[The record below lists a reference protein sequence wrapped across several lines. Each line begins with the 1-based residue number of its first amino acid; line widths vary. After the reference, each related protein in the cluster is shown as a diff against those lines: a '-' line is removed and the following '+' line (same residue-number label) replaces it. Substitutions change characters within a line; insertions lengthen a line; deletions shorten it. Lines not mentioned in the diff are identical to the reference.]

1 MVKTANANVDSAWAQ
16 YTYQIPAAFQVPSTQ
31 GLPHFHLNG
40 HNCFWRFYRDASD
53 KEIAERPS
61 SSVTAACE
69 FARLMQLVHETTIL
83 YYDGHQAKVKAYGV
97 LKQYRKYLQW
107 MEEIADDLA
116 ITNDDDKAV
125 PHTLSLQY
133 VSPNPLC
140 HQVRADM
147 LSIQYYAAM
156 VFLFRPLLYLGTLP
170 KGTMDQLRALTV
182 DFAWQGLEIQR
193 RYQRLFTCRYQ
204 SWGQNFSLLHF
215 CDALLRFALP
225 EVNGTEIVQFCLEAL
240 KESADGRG
248 GAAVCG
254 PLQEMFRRCAVECG
268 VEMPDNINDLMG
280 SGHYGPDQLLD
291 ACTRLTYAQ
300 PVDHI
305 VANIDEDL
313 ARTFAEEWNNFIKG
327 SSDDES
333 ERSEVAT
340 TLSENSM
347 GERYMTI
354 DSLLNV

>member
-1 MVKTANANVDSAWAQ
+1 MVKTANANVDSAWGQ
-16 YTYQIPAAFQVPSTQ
+16 YTYQIPAAFQVPSTH
-31 GLPHFHLNG
+31 GLPHFHLDG
-40 HNCFWRFYRDASD
+40 HNCLWRIYRDARD
-53 KEIAERPS
+53 KDIPERPS
-61 SSVTAACE
+61 TSVMAACE

-83 YYDGHQAKVKAYGV
+83 YYDGHEGKVKAYGV

-107 MEEIADDLA
+107 MEEMTDDLA
-116 ITNDDDKAV
+116 ITDVDDKTA

-133 VSPNPLC
+133 VSSNPLC

-147 LSIQYYAAM
+147 LSIQYYAAL
-156 VFLFRPLLYLGTLP
+156 VHLFRPLLYLGTLP
-170 KGTMDQLRALTV
+170 KGTRDHLRALTV

-215 CDALLRFALP
+215 CDTLLRFALS
-225 EVNGTEIVQFCLEAL
+225 EVDGTEIVHFCLEAL

-268 VEMPDNINDLMG
+268 VKLPDNLDDLMG
-280 SGHYGPDQLLD
+280 SEQYGPDQLLD

-300 PVDHI
+300 PVDQI

-313 ARTFAEEWNNFIKG
+313 ARTFAEEWNNFMRG

-340 TLSENSM
+340 ALSEKSM

-354 DSLLNV
+354 NSLLNG